1 MELSLRERDR
11 MAVMRQASEGVLA
24 VSEAAARRCTG
35 CGAAGRIGRMRRRCA
50 SGLWRWRRSRS
61 TWEHAVSKSMEAI
74 FPFSTRNR
82 SEGLML
88 TRLTPDNQITLPK
101 AVTGELGDA
110 EYVEVTV
117 ENGRIVLTP
126 VQVVRAAAV
135 RAKLAAMGITEDDVN
150 DAVEWARSSV
160 ARDDA

>member
-1 MELSLRERDR
+1 M
-11 MAVMRQASEGVLA
+11 LA
-24 VSEAAARRCTG
+24 
-35 CGAAGRIGRMRRRCA
+35 
-50 SGLWRWRRSRS
+50 
-61 TWEHAVSKSMEAI
+61 
-74 FPFSTRNR
+74 
-82 SEGLML
+82 
-88 TRLTPDNQITLPK
+88 RLTPDNQITLPK
-101 AVTGELGDA
+101 AVTGELEGA

-160 ARDDA
+160 ARDEA